1 MADLTTSTVYVK
13 ETGEARTPQ
22 PNPMVP
28 GEFLYRKDD
37 VIEAPPSFDA
47 EEKTIDYVGGSGTP
61 LEGGSWV
68 LTDIPEPET
77 SATGGP
83 LIS

>member
-1 MADLTTSTVYVK
+1 MPDLTVDTVYVK
-13 ETGEARTPQ
+13 DTGQARSPQ
-22 PNPMVP
+22 ANPMVR

-37 VIEAPPSFDA
+37 VIEEPPSFDDTK
-47 EEKTIDYVGGSGTP
+47 KTIDYVGGSGIP
-61 LEGGSWV
+61 LENGSWV

-83 LIS
+83 LLS